1 MWNLVLC
8 DVVVGQ
14 SGQRG
19 AFDNFNNPRG
29 ATQTDEDNQ
38 LPGERP
44 VLEREDLKP
53 QQPIVVREDRAG
65 WNEAGKGISR
75 ERLSE
80 QLRSHWVMVDSNGL
94 LLGTVIGFNDTAV
107 TDVKVHLLSN
117 GIVVSTAN
125 VNAQGRFRSIMFRRV
140 PMDWSVSAKLR
151 FLPLV
156 LMRSAIRITR
166 LPRPLARLR

>member
-1 MWNLVLC
+1 M
-8 DVVVGQ
+8 
-14 SGQRG
+14 
-19 AFDNFNNPRG
+19 
-29 ATQTDEDNQ
+29 
-38 LPGERP
+38 
-44 VLEREDLKP
+44 
-53 QQPIVVREDRAG
+53 REDRAG

-125 VNAQGRFRSIMFRRV
+125 VNAQGQFSFNNVQEGTYGLVGIGETSFFAFGFNA
-140 PMDWSVSAKLR
+140 VSYTHLT
-151 FLPLV
+151 LPTILLV
-156 LMRSAIRITR
+156 
-166 LPRPLARLR
+166 